1 MYFNILHLCLQVLAT
16 GKAESFPGDVTPGT
30 IGPLMGARP
39 APPGGGYLF
48 CQVVGPVGVEL
59 PHVMPPDDVFADL
72 KVMGQVHG

>member
-1 MYFNILHLCLQVLAT
+1 M
-16 GKAESFPGDVTPGT
+16 TPGT
-30 IGPLMGARP
+30 IGPLTGARP